1 MRIIPRKTKLGITVY
16 RSFTLI
22 DLGILIVAFGIAIL
36 LVLSNLAIKWYLVV
50 VLLGITI
57 ILLFN
62 NGDDER
68 MYYDLI
74 AMFKYVAGR
83 KTFSGKKA
91 KDLVPFEDIDDS
103 GIIDYGDYFGAV
115 LNIGSIEFSLLE
127 VYEQNAMITSV
138 AKAFE
143 SINLTTVLQ
152 LVKIDRP
159 INYDEVSAI
168 LFHKLDMA
176 ENELPRNEAKI
187 AILKSRIDQIDA
199 LNNITQQYRP
209 FYYIVVYEN
218 TKEMLMK
225 TMNVIQSTIADSGLE
240 CTTMD
245 KTDTAIF
252 FKYCYTRDFD
262 ERKIGEFE
270 GTFEDYVKPSEVKF
284 GVSSVQSDGVY
295 SFTYA
300 ISDYPLEVTNAWGS
314 ELFNIDN
321 TKVVM
326 TIRPVEKSKAIKR
339 IDNAIIEMGVRHKTK
354 TSQIL
359 DQQTH
364 LESLGVL
371 LQSLKQ
377 ENETLLDCTLTITGF
392 NNTQEENAAFRKE
405 ITRKIRS
412 CGFTVNLLRGR
423 QLDGYITSG
432 ISRRSTLKR
441 YERGINSESLAAV
454 FPFVF
459 TSTMEPNGV
468 AIGYDYYPII
478 LDIWKRGEQY
488 TNSNM
493 VCIGKSGA
501 GKSYFTSSLVT
512 TLQSDNVYAYI
523 FDPENEYNILCEN
536 MGGKFVDVGNAGE
549 GRINPLQIYQILTDE
564 GEQAAPEMVYSAHL
578 RLLEDFFKITM
589 PGIAQDSLEELNN
602 LVSKVY
608 ERKNIFPTT
617 DISALKAEDFPVFDD
632 LLQVVEDEISQEKM
646 SMRFDNLTRI
656 QMYLKKFA
664 AGGRYAQLWN
674 GASTLSSEERF
685 CVFNFQSLFESKN
698 NIVVNAQMLL
708 FLRYLEQK
716 IINIRELNNNQGADI
731 HPLIVIDEGYSF
743 IDPSYPI
750 ALDFIRAWFKRIRKY
765 NGAMM
770 FLTQNL
776 SDILGKA
783 DIIDKTSAI
792 INNSQYSFIFG
803 LQPADIEALSN
814 LYKLSGG
821 INETERNAIATAK
834 CGDCF
839 AVLSSR
845 QRATFHVETSEVVEA
860 LFKDR
865 GAMAAIRVAQSN
877 TTE

>member
-22 DLGILIVAFGIAIL
+22 DLGILIVAFGLAIL
-36 LVLSNLAIKWYLVV
+36 LVLSNLSIKWYLVV
-50 VLLGITI
+50 VLMGLTI
-57 ILLFN
+57 VFMFN

-83 KTFSGKKA
+83 KKFAGKRA

-103 GIIDYGDYFGAV
+103 GIVDYGDYFGAV

-127 VYEQNAMITSV
+127 TYEQNMMITSV

-176 ENELPRNEAKI
+176 EKEYPRNEAKI

-218 TKEMLMK
+218 TKEILMK
-225 TMNVIQSTIADSGLE
+225 TMRVIQETIADAGLE

-252 FKYCYTRDFD
+252 FKYCYTRNFD

-284 GVSSVQSDGVY
+284 NVSSVESDGVY

-300 ISDYPLEVTNAWGS
+300 ISDYPLEVANAWGA
-314 ELFNIDN
+314 ELFNIGN

-339 IDNAIIEMGVRHKTK
+339 IDNAIIEMGVRQKTK

-423 QLDGYITSG
+423 QLDGYITAG

-459 TSTMEPNGV
+459 TSTLEPNGV

-488 TNSNM
+488 TNSNI

-536 MGGKFVDVGNAGE
+536 MGGKFIDVGNAGE

-578 RLLEDFFKITM
+578 RLLEDFFRITM
-589 PGIAQDSLEELNN
+589 QGIAQDSLEELNN
-602 LVSKVY
+602 LVGKVY
-608 ERKNIFPTT
+608 AKKGILPTT
-617 DISALKAEDFPVFDD
+617 DISALNADDFPVFDD
-632 LLQVVEDEISQEKM
+632 LLQVVEEELAIEKQ
-646 SMRFDNLTRI
+646 SMRFDNLTRVK
-656 QMYLKKFA
+656 MYLKKFA
-664 AGGRYAQLWN
+664 DGGRYAQLWN
-674 GASTLSSEERF
+674 GASTLSSDERF

-698 NIVVNAQMLL
+698 TVVVNAQMLL

-731 HPLIVIDEGYSF
+731 HPLVVIDEGYSF

-750 ALDFIRAWFKRIRKY
+750 ALDFIRSWFKRIRKY

-783 DIIDKTSAI
+783 EIIDKTSAI

-814 LYKLSGG
+814 LYRLSGG
-821 INETERNAIATAK
+821 INDTERNAIATAK

-845 QRATFHVETSEVVEA
+845 QRTTFHVETSDVVEA

-865 GAMAAIRVAQSN
+865 GALQAVMTAQAKN
-877 TTE
+877 ID